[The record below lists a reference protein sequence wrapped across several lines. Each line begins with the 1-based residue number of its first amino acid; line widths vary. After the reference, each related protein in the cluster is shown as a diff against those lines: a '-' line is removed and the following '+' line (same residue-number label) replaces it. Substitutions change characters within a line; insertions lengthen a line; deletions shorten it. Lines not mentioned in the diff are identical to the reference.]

1 MQFLREGAGTA
12 KCRPDL
18 LLDAVWGCWRTLFLM
33 RASYMMKMGQ
43 SEATENAGECK
54 KAEGRDL

>member
-1 MQFLREGAGTA
+1 
-12 KCRPDL
+12 
-18 LLDAVWGCWRTLFLM
+18 M